1 MGRLLTPSN
10 LQTIRFEVTGFDE
23 YLKKIQAAG
32 RNVEEVAAQAVKAS
46 VQPIY
51 QDLKDWIDDHKLT
64 GATAKGLSVSD
75 IKREGGR
82 IFVELG
88 IDTTD
93 APLAWHA
100 VFVEYGTPKV
110 PADPGIRLAF
120 NDNKA
125 RVRTIQKKILV
136 RGGIPIG

>member
-10 LQTIRFEVTGFDE
+10 LRTVRFELSGLDE
-23 YLKKIQAAG
+23 YLEKIRAAG
-32 RNVEEVAAQAVKAS
+32 RNVEEVAAEAVRAS

-51 QDLKDWIDDHKLT
+51 QDLKDWVDDHKLT
-64 GATAKGLSVSD
+64 GATAKGLTVSD

-82 IFVELG
+82 IYVELG

-120 NDNKA
+120 QDNKA

-136 RGGIPIG
+136 RGGIPTG

>member
-1 MGRLLTPSN
+1 MGKLLTPSN
-10 LQTIRFEVTGFDE
+10 LKTFRFELSGLDE
-23 YLKKIQAAG
+23 YLKKVQAAG

-51 QDLKDWIDDHKLT
+51 EDLKDWIDEHRLT
-64 GATAKGLSVSD
+64 GATAKGLSVSEL
-75 IKREGGR
+75 KREGGR
-82 IFVELG
+82 IYVEIG

-110 PADPGIRLAF
+110 PADPGIRMAF
-120 NDNKA
+120 QGNRS

-136 RGGIPIG
+136 KGGIPSG